1 MLDERFLLL
10 RGLLFFER
18 FELLATVVLGT
29 LDEALPDVPLL
40 IKGTLVGDEEV
51 IKELQVD

>member
-40 IKGTLVGDEEV
+40 IKGTLVGDEVV